1 MCLLPVA
8 LGLVTLPLSLVSY
21 VTWFFVFVFL
31 INYNS
36 IILCLPTA
44 ALNYKV
50 FFFVSVIEFWIT
62 PFIALRRKGS
72 QMKKKKTCCL
82 DHRYHHKSEKL
93 FVAKRMEYRYHIMSF
108 TMEFSQSLLIL
119 TLQIISSLSLGQLR
133 NPLPPAKESKLV
145 FL

>member
-72 QMKKKKTCCL
+72 
-82 DHRYHHKSEKL
+82 
-93 FVAKRMEYRYHIMSF
+93 
-108 TMEFSQSLLIL
+108 
-119 TLQIISSLSLGQLR
+119 
-133 NPLPPAKESKLV
+133 
-145 FL
+145 